1 VEEFLDALFIKVVL
15 EFVFNCSEVHG
26 LSYDL
31 VVVRDFKLY
40 WVDWFMENPS
50 ILDLPELVH

>member
-1 VEEFLDALFIKVVL
+1 MDALFIKVVL

-40 WVDWFMENPS
+40 GVDWFMENPS